1 MVIITKQLF
10 LFSLEHF
17 KKNRKPLFFVF
28 LWFIEMTE
36 WRLAHCL
43 RSHIIPRVSRAHLW
57 AQKILFLNYEI
68 PQDCN
73 RIYES
78 ERYSEQQQV
87 FCCCLYCDHGKHNRL
102 KFLFTNGI
110 LQRLFKVTA
119 QCFFVFRCIHGWNIW
134 KSFLTLV
141 LLTATR
147 KWNSEVNYQRQNLT
161 RWPLAPN
168 Y

>member
-1 MVIITKQLF
+1 MIIIEESVYRISMVTITKQLF

-17 KKNRKPLFFVF
+17 KKNRKPLFFVFF

-87 FCCCLYCDHGKHNRL
+87 FRIKCLLLFVLWSCKHNRL
-102 KFLFTNGI
+102 KFLFTNDI

-119 QCFFVFRCIHGWNIW
+119 QCGLFFAVYTGEIFGNH
-134 KSFLTLV
+134 F
-141 LLTATR
+141 
-147 KWNSEVNYQRQNLT
+147 
-161 RWPLAPN
+161 
-168 Y
+168 